1 MDHSVILRGLAGHV
15 RQSFAPK
22 LASTETMARAMA
34 ALPLRSTVLF
44 SSTAALFGAPGQGNY
59 AAANAALEAWATR
72 FAASGQLA
80 VAVQWGAWAAGV
92 PLCWLSHF
100 LAGK

>member
-1 MDHSVILRGLAGHV
+1 
-15 RQSFAPK
+15 
-22 LASTETMARAMA
+22 MA
-34 ALPLRSTVLF
+34 ALPLRSMVLF

-72 FAASGQLA
+72 YAASGQLA

-92 PLCWLSHF
+92 PLFCLDLLIAVKRRPVAGASLRPWGKQFLWSFALSRGIF
-100 LAGK
+100 ARF